1 MTQIKQK
8 TESNQSELK
17 ARLKDSIFV
26 ESHRGIPGFEAKV
39 KEIEDKWDEGI
50 KCLRS
55 FGMVHRHFTWNFQQ
69 FIKSAKITKQ
79 DFEQIIDLA
88 LQNEDG
94 HDLDY
99 SDLLILSV
107 YVETQTIDI
116 WWSDFFFERYVGAQ
130 DWALD
135 NSFGAGQ
142 TITVTAG
149 EHLKENWKDEVK
161 GFIMDNLHRAHIDN
175 EEIEKL

>member
-1 MTQIKQK
+1 MNEVSLFYTRGQIFDSDKQK
-8 TESNQSELK
+8 VCNLCEPYDKNSNIIVSSVNNTYAKGINPEAVEDMHNL
-17 ARLKDSIFV
+17 LLSI
-26 ESHRGIPGFEAKV
+26 R
-39 KEIEDKWDEGI
+39 
-50 KCLRS
+50 R
-55 FGMVHRHFTWNFQQ
+55 
-69 FIKSAKITKQ
+69 Q